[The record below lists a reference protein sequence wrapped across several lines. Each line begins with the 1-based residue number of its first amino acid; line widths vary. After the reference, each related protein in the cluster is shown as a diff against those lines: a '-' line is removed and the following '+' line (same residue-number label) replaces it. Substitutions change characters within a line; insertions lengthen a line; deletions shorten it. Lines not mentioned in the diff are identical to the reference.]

1 MSAQY
6 VLATHRCIG
15 PDLINADSPRGREL
29 GESRWVGACTCGWRG
44 TTPARTRVDWEREHA
59 AHQAAALTAAGY
71 AVVKLPEP
79 EPDSRGRP
87 SWTVPDIAGGAG
99 GCVIHIDRGRIVP
112 GHGTLNGS
120 AREIAAALLAAAAAH
135 AKAGERGE

>member
-1 MSAQY
+1 MTVSAQD
-6 VLATHRCIG
+6 VLIGHSVRAMGSHR
-15 PDLINADSPRGREL
+15 L
-29 GESRWVGACTCGWRG
+29 GCMCGWESSHHRY
-44 TTPARTRVDWEREHA
+44 ADAIAEHA